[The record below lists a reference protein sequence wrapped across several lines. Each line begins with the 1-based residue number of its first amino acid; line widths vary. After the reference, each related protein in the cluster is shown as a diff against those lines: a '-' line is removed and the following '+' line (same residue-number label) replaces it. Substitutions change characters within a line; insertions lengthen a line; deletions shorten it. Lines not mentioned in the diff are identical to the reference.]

1 MTYQRENK
9 NFWLIDIVTGHQRQL
24 TNFSHEFLITDFD
37 ISSDGQEIVFSRVK
51 ENSNIVMIDIPER

>member
-24 TNFSHEFLITDFD
+24 TNFSREFLITDFD